1 MLSYKAAY
9 KSVEG
14 GVQGE
19 VLDFPGV
26 ITCGAGLEEARRL
39 LASAL
44 ADMAEMSLENGE
56 SLPLPDPTVT
66 DPDADLEEP
75 IHILVTAT
83 SRISVVPAGTEA

>member
-9 KSVEG
+9 KSAEG
-14 GVQGE
+14 GVHGE